1 MLVYTSLKKGQQLAP
16 LVKPP
21 VTKMQLAKYAEASG
35 DFNPLHIDD
44 DFAQRIG
51 MGGVVAHGM
60 LVMGFLGEYMMSLAG
75 DQAEP
80 FKFKMRFG
88 KITRPGDSL
97 ICKGI
102 VEDVYEREGQPFV
115 SVELRAE
122 KITGETVGLG
132 QAVLRFL

>member
-102 VEDVYEREGQPFV
+102 VEDVHEREGQPFV